1 MSAHPGQFTA
11 QDSSVSKNGDRPR
24 FTKPLPTDRVSPQN
38 QLNILRA
45 WASVSHDGTRAATV
59 NEVALMVGM
68 ASSTVAMTNPFFSSI
83 GLLQRLAIGTYV
95 PSPDVIAFFNS
106 NDATSAARK
115 LAPAFR
121 DAWFGKLLIPKLKYA
136 AMLEKEVLSTL
147 ADEAGVGT
155 EQQKALEF
163 LLEFMAVVELI
174 VRDEFGGKVRLA
186 PRYLTPSQFVPTVT
200 VDGSSYCVS
209 VRVDSK
215 SMAESLVNLLTSLA
229 ALAAKK
235 GVV

>member
-11 QDSSVSKNGDRPR
+11 QDSPLSKNTDRLR
-24 FTKPLPTDRVSPQN
+24 FSKPLPTDRVSPQK

-45 WASVSHDGTRAATV
+45 WASVSHEGTHAATV
-59 NEVALMVGM
+59 NEVAMMVDM

-83 GLLQRLAIGTYV
+83 GLLQRLAVGTYI
-95 PSPDVIAFFNS
+95 PSPDVIAYFNA
-106 NDATSAARK
+106 NNAETAGRK

-121 DAWFGKLLIPKLKYA
+121 DAWFGKLIIPKLKYA
-136 AMLEKEVLSTL
+136 AMSEKDVLL
-147 ADEAGVGT
+147 ALGDEACIGPD
-155 EQQKALEF
+155 QQKALEVI
-163 LLEFMAVVELI
+163 LEFMAAVELI
-174 VRDEFGGKVRLA
+174 ERDGGQVRLA
-186 PRYLTPSQFVPTVT
+186 PWYSTPSQFVPTVT
-200 VDGSSYCVS
+200 IDGSAYCVS